1 MLVKYKC
8 TTSLNLLNFSML
20 SILPSMAD
28 IPWDKWE
35 MLSEKGEKMDTWN
48 KGCDCEYGQ
57 IPLDWEFML
66 LSNIIL
72 IRAIACPLLNRCK
85 AVDYWRW
92 LNDVTFIRYSYL
104 VKKYQ
109 LRLIK

>member
-1 MLVKYKC
+1 
-8 TTSLNLLNFSML
+8 ML

-57 IPLDWEFML
+57 IPLDWDFML